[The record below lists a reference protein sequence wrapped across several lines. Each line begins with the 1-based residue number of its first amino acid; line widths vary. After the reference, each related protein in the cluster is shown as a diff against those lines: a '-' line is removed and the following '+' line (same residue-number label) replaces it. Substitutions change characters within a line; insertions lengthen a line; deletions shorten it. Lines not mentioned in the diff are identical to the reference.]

1 MTYYGGKGILSGTL
15 TAPKNTT
22 VTAPKKNISPEE
34 LFQMYNFRGTSGKV
48 VDPNAPTLTAPKVTN
63 TVLRPVSGPAPGAP
77 TLDTSLNTQLKQQT
91 PFPTYN
97 PNLGALQAQL
107 EQLMAAYGQQE
118 NALRG
123 SYQTNL
129 GQTET
134 AYQNLLKQLAK
145 QEENTRKDF
154 GGARATIAED
164 AFTRGRNLANQLASR
179 NLSASGLLQLGD
191 VQNRMETGRQVSN
204 VAGQYFKTQENLAD
218 NKEQGT
224 QSYETAKRQLA
235 DSLANNLASLL
246 TQKASTGLE
255 GQAMME
261 NLRQAAAAS
270 AQSAAQ
276 FSSSQNTTQLEAAT
290 SIDANNLYIANDTT
304 MDFNQKLAMIKGQ
317 YASAG
322 LPYEE
327 GAAKTLL
334 NNQAVSR
341 YKALMAEKGYETN
354 EAKQYKSQMIAL
366 GYSPSLFTPSTSA
379 SVNAPQFQYY
389 QNVADKRGKQVP
401 DYVKRYFGVDPNK

>member
-15 TAPKNTT
+15 TAPKTTT
-22 VTAPKKNISPEE
+22 VTAPKKTISPEE
-34 LFQMYNFRGTSGKV
+34 FFQRYNFRGTSSKV
-48 VDPNAPTLTAPKVTN
+48 VDPNAPTLKAPKVTN
-63 TVLRPVSGPAPGAP
+63 TVLRPVSGPAPGANV
-77 TLDTSLNTQLKQQT
+77 LDTSLTNQLKQQQQQT
-91 PFPTYN
+91 SFPTYN

-107 EQLMAAYGQQE
+107 DQLMAAYAQQE
-118 NALRG
+118 SALQG

-179 NLSASGLLQLGD
+179 NLSASGLMQLGD

-235 DSLANNLASLL
+235 DSLAGNLASLL

-270 AQSAAQ
+270 AQSASQ
-276 FSSSQNTTQLEAAT
+276 FSSAQNTTQLEAAT

-304 MDFNQKLAMIKGQ
+304 MDFNQKIAMMKGQ

-322 LPYEE
+322 LPYDE
-327 GAAKTLL
+327 GAAKKLL

-366 GYSPSLFTPSTSA
+366 GYAPSLFTPTAQA
-379 SVNAPQFQYY
+379 SSFYSLPGLTKESPAIPKLLDLFPGL
-389 QNVADKRGKQVP
+389 KR
-401 DYVKRYFGVDPNK
+401 

>member
-1 MTYYGGKGILSGTL
+1 MAILKPEDFKINPVSGAPVSTISYQKAPTTGTNL
-15 TAPKNTT
+15 LQTTAPK
-22 VTAPKKNISPEE
+22 APS
-34 LFQMYNFRGTSGKV
+34 
-48 VDPNAPTLTAPKVTN
+48 
-63 TVLRPVSGPAPGAP
+63 
-77 TLDTSLNTQLKQQT
+77 
-91 PFPTYN
+91 FPTYN

-107 EQLMAAYGQQE
+107 HQLMASFGEQE
-118 NALRG
+118 NALRS
-123 SYQTNL
+123 SYQTNV
-129 GQTET
+129 GQTES

-179 NLSASGLLQLGD
+179 NLSASGLMQLGD

-235 DSLANNLASLL
+235 DSLAGNLASLL

-276 FSSSQNTTQLEAAT
+276 YNASTNAGQLEAAT

-304 MDFNQKLAMIKGQ
+304 MDYNQKVAMIKAQ
-317 YASAG
+317 YAAAG
-322 LPYEE
+322 LPYNE
-327 GAAKTLL
+327 ASTRTLL

-341 YKALMAEKGYETN
+341 YKALMAEKGYETA
-354 EAKQYKSQMIAL
+354 EAKQFKSQMIAM
-366 GYSPSLFTPSTSA
+366 GYPTSLFQTVTPSSFTPGLTAQSTA
-379 SVNAPQFQYY
+379 GAKIGGFTLP
-389 QNVADKRGKQVP
+389 
-401 DYVKRYFGVDPNK
+401 YFGQSGENTFLLPGKVK